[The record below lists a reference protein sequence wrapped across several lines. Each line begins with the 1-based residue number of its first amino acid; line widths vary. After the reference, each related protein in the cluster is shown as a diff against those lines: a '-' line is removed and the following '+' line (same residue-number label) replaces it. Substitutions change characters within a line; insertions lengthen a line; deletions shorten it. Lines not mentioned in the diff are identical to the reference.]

1 MILRPTDLT
10 MKLTVLPHTTLFI
23 SPSTVFR
30 PFANAICAHLQQQA
44 RPVFNGASVL
54 IVPLVYAVLK
64 ELIDQ
69 VTVGHM
75 HFDAVETGLAGV
87 LRGSGKIVHDARN
100 FLDMQS
106 ARHHV
111 RPLRAQQTDTA
122 LAGDGDRKST
132 RLNSSHYCASRMPSS
147 A

>member
-1 MILRPTDLT
+1 MH
-10 MKLTVLPHTTLFI
+10 PHTVCA
-23 SPSTVFR
+23 PY
-30 PFANAICAHLQQQA
+30 ANASVDHLQQQA
-44 RPVFNGASVL
+44 RPVFNGAAVL

-64 ELIDQ
+64 DLIDQ
-69 VTVGHM
+69 VTVGRM

-87 LRGSGKIVHDARN
+87 LRGSGKIVPDARN

-122 LAGDGDRKST
+122 LARSEEHT
-132 RLNSSHYCASRMPSS
+132 HALQSPMRISY
-147 A
+147 

>member
-1 MILRPTDLT
+1 MH
-10 MKLTVLPHTTLFI
+10 PHTVCA
-23 SPSTVFR
+23 PY
-30 PFANAICAHLQQQA
+30 ANASVDHLQQQA
-44 RPVFNGASVL
+44 RPVFNGAAVL

-69 VTVGHM
+69 VTVGRM

-87 LRGSGKIVHDARN
+87 LRGSGKIVHDART

-111 RPLRAQQTDTA
+111 S
-122 LAGDGDRKST
+122 DRKSVVEGT
-132 RLNSSHYCASRMPSS
+132 GGSVR
-147 A
+147 